1 MENTIKE
8 NEKEKEKEKEKEDNN
23 SITLSEIISVKPIS
37 KSVRKDSKIS
47 ENSEDNIIMHKDS
60 EKIISDLQNKLL
72 IMEKK
77 YNDLKVKNENLTK
90 DNIEK
95 NTLMMKMSL
104 VSLRK
109 GFLSQRSANQLQTNS
124 LKMAE
129 IIKEKDD
136 LQIINEKMLD
146 LLTDKEIENE
156 DLREKYKNYQLE
168 VKLEIEK
175 YLEKIQN
182 LEEKVENL
190 ENSKENGGNNYD
202 IDSLVH
208 EYNNYKERLKR
219 QINEYIKNEGD
230 LREQLEL
237 KDRTIQKLNDEIQ
250 GLQLDNIQ
258 LISQSKKKDK
268 LKESEI
274 LEIEQLKTE
283 NDKIKR
289 ELQFLGEKLTLT
301 EENAKRESK
310 SHYDEIIEFQK
321 KLEDEQNYLKMYQRN
336 KSKEIYS
343 LKNEITK
350 NNREISF
357 YNKRIDLTERMLIDE
372 KQKNTEIQNK
382 LDKKSKE
389 LQNMNE
395 YTKKLLSNKDNLLSQ
410 YEEEIE
416 KISKDKIDLISQNKE
431 LLEKIKTKNDES
443 STGTNLADIINE
455 DEKNN
460 NAEDLQHYL
469 FENKILNA
477 EIKELKEQLA
487 TQEKVLIDLNSLEK
501 ELVKLKNEN
510 EILINNNKE
519 INKILEEKKQKE
531 AQALL
536 EEKKRDLVKAIT
548 SLRRK
553 KPDEKNQLDKIY
565 YEKQLEALKKLKDD
579 EKNDYEEQIKKLRL
593 ELSLVKL
600 KNLKQ
605 QSKNDSLLNNYKN
618 TIKLI
623 SKQYIKNYY
632 MYIICAIV
640 LIIAIIKFL

>member
-8 NEKEKEKEKEKEDNN
+8 NEKEKEKEDNN

-47 ENSEDNIIMHKDS
+47 ENSEDNIIKHKDS

-109 GFLSQRSANQLQTNS
+109 GFMSQRSANQLQTNS
-124 LKMAE
+124 LKLAE

-168 VKLEIEK
+168 AKLEIEK

-274 LEIEQLKTE
+274 LEIEQLKSE

-350 NNREISF
+350 NNKEISF

-443 STGTNLADIINE
+443 NTGTNLADIINE

-460 NAEDLQHYL
+460 NAEDLQNYL

-487 TQEKVLIDLNSLEK
+487 TQAKVLIDLNSLEK
-501 ELVKLKNEN
+501 ELVRLKNEN

-519 INKILEEKKQKE
+519 INKILEEQKQKE
-531 AQALL
+531 AQTLL

-593 ELSLVKL
+593 ELNLVKL

>member
-47 ENSEDNIIMHKDS
+47 ENSEDNIIKHKDS

-156 DLREKYKNYQLE
+156 DLREKIKNYQLE

-350 NNREISF
+350 NNKEISF

-579 EKNDYEEQIKKLRL
+579 EKNDYEEQIKKLRS
-593 ELSLVKL
+593 ELNLVKL

-605 QSKNDSLLNNYKN
+605 QSENDSLLNNYKN

>member
-47 ENSEDNIIMHKDS
+47 ENSEDNIIKHKDS

-156 DLREKYKNYQLE
+156 DLREKIKNYQLE

-350 NNREISF
+350 NNKEISF

-510 EILINNNKE
+510 EILINNNKK

-579 EKNDYEEQIKKLRL
+579 EKNDYEEQIKKLRS
-593 ELSLVKL
+593 ELNLVKL

-605 QSKNDSLLNNYKN
+605 QSENDSLLNNYKN

-632 MYIICAIV
+632 MYIICAIF
-640 LIIAIIKFL
+640 LII